1 MIRAACEENEKAE
14 DIKERISFV
23 QGNAEDTRGIL
34 RDNSVD
40 LLVSGWYSRKFMN
53 LLANKS
59 VDNVKHRRVTGL
71 TGQKFGLKLEEYCG
85 QAVLRHSGYVGSKH
99 SQSPMIDSNLPDI
112 RRVTTQGLSE
122 YLTHDH
128 SIRTRHRPYH
138 EFRSS
143 L

>member
-85 QAVLRHSGYVGSKH
+85 QAVLRHSGYVGSK
-99 SQSPMIDSNLPDI
+99 
-112 RRVTTQGLSE
+112 
-122 YLTHDH
+122 
-128 SIRTRHRPYH
+128 
-138 EFRSS
+138 RS
-143 L
+143 